1 MRRGLLRIFLLVVVP
16 GAVTLVGA
24 HYWVASGRYVTTEN
38 AYVKTNLIQISAE
51 IRGRVAEVFVNE
63 NAFVRA
69 GDPIFSI
76 DPEPFRVALAEADAK
91 LSMVRNEIGALRA
104 SWHGARLELREA
116 EQEVAYYKRIFD
128 RFKSLAGRGHA
139 SRARFEEAEQNL
151 IAARQRA
158 STVRQKGLTIL
169 ANLGGDPEL
178 KAENSPQY
186 LEALA
191 RATGRRSTSGAP
203 WFAPRRTAP
212 SGACG
217 CRRANMSKPAGR

>member
-16 GAVTLVGA
+16 GAVILVGA

-169 ANLGGDPEL
+169 ANLGGDAGRHP
-178 KAENSPQY
+178 
-186 LEALA
+186 
-191 RATGRRSTSGAP
+191 RAYPT
-203 WFAPRRTAP
+203 WVEPRRRGVPRYGAQPVP
-212 SGACG
+212 SEAEGG
-217 CRRANMSKPAGR
+217 LLGMRGIFGRPKPIPHPE

>member
-16 GAVTLVGA
+16 GAVILVGA

-91 LSMVRNEIGALRA
+91 LAMVRNEIGALRA

-169 ANLGGDPEL
+169 ANLGGDHGRHP
-178 KAENSPQY
+178 
-186 LEALA
+186 
-191 RATGRRSTSGAP
+191 RAYPT
-203 WFAPRRTAP
+203 WVEPRRRGVPRYGAQPVP
-212 SGACG
+212 SEAEGG
-217 CRRANMSKPAGR
+217 LFGMRGIFGRPKPIPHPE

>member
-16 GAVTLVGA
+16 GAVILVGA

-91 LSMVRNEIGALRA
+91 LAMVRNEI
-104 SWHGARLELREA
+104 GARLELREA

-139 SRARFEEAEQNL
+139 SRARFEGAEQNL

-169 ANLGGDPEL
+169 ANLGGDH
-178 KAENSPQY
+178 
-186 LEALA
+186 
-191 RATGRRSTSGAP
+191 GRH
-203 WFAPRRTAP
+203 P
-212 SGACG
+212 SVHA
-217 CRRANMSKPAGR
+217 A

>member
-16 GAVTLVGA
+16 GAVILVGA

-91 LSMVRNEIGALRA
+91 LAMVRNEI
-104 SWHGARLELREA
+104 GARLELREA

-169 ANLGGDPEL
+169 ANLGGDRGRHP
-178 KAENSPQY
+178 
-186 LEALA
+186 
-191 RATGRRSTSGAP
+191 RAYP
-203 WFAPRRTAP
+203 IWVEPRRRGVPRYGAQPVP
-212 SGACG
+212 SEAEGDLFG
-217 CRRANMSKPAGR
+217 MRGEGDFWPPKTHPSP